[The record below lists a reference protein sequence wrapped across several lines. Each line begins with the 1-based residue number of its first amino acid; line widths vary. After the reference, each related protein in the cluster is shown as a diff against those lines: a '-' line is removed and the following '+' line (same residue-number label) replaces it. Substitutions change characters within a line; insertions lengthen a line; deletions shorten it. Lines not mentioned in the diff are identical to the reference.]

1 MTTPPGTPDLSTPAA
16 RRIGDWVAGLRRAD
30 IPKPVAEVALSCI
43 VDTLGVALAGAGSEA
58 GVLAADVARDT
69 YAPGPAPLLAGG
81 RLGMEGAAFANAA
94 AAHALDFDDN
104 SYAGFV
110 HGSAVVVPAALAATG
125 MAGGTGSDLLTS
137 VVAGAEAQYA
147 LAEAVGNGVYHAGWW
162 TTALFGTVGAAAAA
176 AKALGLDGRSAADAV
191 AFALCGT
198 GGLRAC
204 FGTGAKPLLAAQAA
218 ANGVR
223 AARLAARGLTV
234 PHGVVEDP
242 RGFARLVAENRFDP
256 AALDSL
262 GGRWRLLDPGI
273 DTKLYPVCL
282 SAHAAMD
289 AVRDLM
295 AERRL
300 TAGDIAAVHCRVP
313 PVVAANQTYDRPAT
327 AGEARIS
334 QHLAVACVM
343 LHGTLTLEHLSR
355 TTLADPVLAAL
366 IGRIAMEAD
375 PAWNADADRARLAP
389 EGAEVTVET
398 VAGERITRF
407 CPSARGTVARPLSA
421 AEHAAKFKGC
431 AAHAIGPAGAENLH
445 LRLQGLEL
453 ETDLPSLLHLC
464 TMPAIHDP
472 DEKPS

>member
-1 MTTPPGTPDLSTPAA
+1 MTTPPDTPALPTPAA

-30 IPKPVAEVALSCI
+30 IPEPVAAVALSCI
-43 VDTLGVALAGAGSEA
+43 VDTLGVALAGAGTEA
-58 GVLAADVARDT
+58 AVLAADVARDT
-69 YAPGPAPLLAGG
+69 YTPGPAPLLAGG
-81 RLGMEGAAFANAA
+81 RLCMEGAAFANVA

-110 HGSAVVVPAALAATG
+110 HGSAVVVPTALAATG
-125 MAGGTGSDLLTS
+125 MAGGTGSDLLTA

-162 TTALFGTVGAAAAA
+162 TTALFGTVGAAAAT

-242 RGFARLVAENRFDP
+242 RGFARLVAEDRFDP
-256 AALDSL
+256 AALESL
-262 GGRWRLLDPGI
+262 KQRWRLLDPGI

-289 AVRDLM
+289 ALRDLM

-300 TAGDIAAVHCRVP
+300 GAADIASVHCRVP
-313 PVVAANQTYDRPAT
+313 PVVAANLTYERPAT
-327 AGEARIS
+327 AGEARFS
-334 QHLAVACVM
+334 LHFAVACVM

-355 TTLADPVLAAL
+355 TMLTDPAIGAVIGRVSMTADP
-366 IGRIAMEAD
+366 D
-375 PAWNADADRARLAP
+375 WDADADRTRLAP

-421 AEHAAKFKGC
+421 AEHAAKFKSC
-431 AAHAIGPAGAENLH
+431 AARAVGTEGAEQLH
-445 LRLQGLEL
+445 LKLQSLEL
-453 ETDLPSLLHLC
+453 EADLSSLLQLC
-464 TMPAIHDP
+464 TMPTIHDP
-472 DEKPS
+472 DEKRS